1 MDCDT
6 TGTLTV
12 RSGEAH
18 WSNTEAC
25 IPFTLGVWADHDA
38 VVEVVASDE
47 VHVSSRDSHGCVSR
61 RMI

>member
-1 MDCDT
+1 M
-6 TGTLTV
+6 

-47 VHVSSRDSHGCVSR
+47 VHVSSRDSHGCVLR